1 MFRFAATHRTSAASA
16 VVLFSFLLLLC
27 LPTVAP
33 AQEEADALALYRQG
47 RYNEAVAVTLQEI
60 EAMPRNMDSYTVLG
74 WSLLALGRYQ
84 DALEYGLR
92 ALEISRFDVRVIGI
106 VGEAHYNLGNY
117 LQALD
122 YFEEYVAIA
131 PTGTLIDAVYFFMG
145 EIFLRF
151 EEYNHA
157 DIAFSAA
164 VFHDGNN
171 PRWWARLGFAR
182 EQALRLESA
191 LEAYNRALQLNPNLA
206 DAVRGVQRLNEALSG

>member
-1 MFRFAATHRTSAASA
+1 MKGHIGTTTRKLLAVALILLAGITGFLAAQDS
-16 VVLFSFLLLLC
+16 
-27 LPTVAP
+27 
-33 AQEEADALALYRQG
+33 ADALALYRQG

-106 VGEAHYNLGNY
+106 VGEAHYYQGNY

-131 PTGTLIDAVYFFMG
+131 PTGTLIDAIYFFMG

-151 EEYNHA
+151 EEYHHA

-164 VFHDGNN
+164 VFHDGNDAA
-171 PRWWARLGFAR
+171 WWARLGFAR
-182 EQALRLESA
+182 EQAERYESA

-206 DAVRGVQRLNEALSG
+206 DAARGVQRVNEALTG

>member
-1 MFRFAATHRTSAASA
+1 MPQVAATLRRSPASA
-16 VVLFSFLLLLC
+16 VVLLSFLLLLC

-33 AQEEADALALYRQG
+33 AQEDADALALYRQG

-122 YFEEYVAIA
+122 YFEEYVAIP
-131 PTGTLIDAVYFFMG
+131 PT
-145 EIFLRF
+145 
-151 EEYNHA
+151 
-157 DIAFSAA
+157 
-164 VFHDGNN
+164 
-171 PRWWARLGFAR
+171 
-182 EQALRLESA
+182 
-191 LEAYNRALQLNPNLA
+191 
-206 DAVRGVQRLNEALSG
+206 

>member
-1 MFRFAATHRTSAASA
+1 MPRGATAGAVLLFAL
-16 VVLFSFLLLLC
+16 VLSLC
-27 LPTVAP
+27 LPTAAA
-33 AQEEADALALYRQG
+33 AQEPADALAFYRQG
-47 RYNEAVAVTLQEI
+47 RYSEAVAVTLQEI
-60 EAMPRNMDSYTVLG
+60 AAMPRNMDSYTVLG

-131 PTGTLIDAVYFFMG
+131 PTGTLIEAVYFFMG

-164 VFHDGNN
+164 AFHNAN
-171 PRWWARLGFAR
+171 SPRTWARLGFAR

-191 LEAYNRALQLNPNLA
+191 LEAYNRALQLNPSLA
-206 DAVRGVQRLNEALSG
+206 DAIRGVQRVNEALSG

>member
-1 MFRFAATHRTSAASA
+1 MKGLQRPAF
-16 VVLFSFLLLLC
+16 VMLLLAYAGL
-27 LPTVAP
+27 AF
-33 AQEEADALALYRQG
+33 AQEPTDALALYRQG
-47 RYNEAVAVTLQEI
+47 RYNDAVAATLQEI

-106 VGEAHYNLGNY
+106 VGEAHYYLGNY
-117 LQALD
+117 LESLD
-122 YFEEYVAIA
+122 YFEEYVSIA
-131 PTGTLIDAVYFFMG
+131 PTGTLIDAAYYYMG

-171 PRWWARLGFAR
+171 PRWWTRLGFAR
-182 EQALRLESA
+182 EQAKRLPDA
-191 LEAYNRALQLNPNLA
+191 LEAYNRALQLDPNLA
-206 DAVRGVQRLNEALSG
+206 DAARGVQRVNDAMRG

>member
-1 MFRFAATHRTSAASA
+1 MTAGRSRTGA
-16 VVLFSFLLLLC
+16 VVLGSFILALLL
-27 LPTVAP
+27 PPVVQ
-33 AQEEADALALYRQG
+33 AQDEADALALYRQ
-47 RYNEAVAVTLQEI
+47 RRFNEAVAVTLREI

-74 WSLLALGRYQ
+74 WSLVALGRYQ

-164 VFHDGNN
+164 VFHDAND
-171 PRWWARLGFAR
+171 PRVWARLGFAR

-191 LEAYNRALQLNPNLA
+191 LEAYNRALRLNPNLA
-206 DAVRGVQRLNEALSG
+206 DAVRGVERINEALSG

>member
-1 MFRFAATHRTSAASA
+1 MKLRLSLTRTS
-16 VVLFSFLLLLC
+16 LLC
-27 LPTVAP
+27 SFILALLLPTVVG
-33 AQEEADALALYRQG
+33 AQDQADALALYRQ
-47 RYNEAVAVTLQEI
+47 RRFNEAVDVTLREI

-74 WSLLALGRYQ
+74 WSLVALGRYQ

-106 VGEAHYNLGNY
+106 VGEAHYHLGNY

-164 VFHDGNN
+164 VFHDAND
-171 PRWWARLGFAR
+171 PRLWARLGFAR

-206 DAVRGVQRLNEALSG
+206 DAVRGVERINEALSG